1 MRIAICD
8 DKAEERALIVKMTKK
23 IFDDEKNTVA
33 EFDNG
38 TDLINDHN
46 LERFNIILLDVDMP
60 ERTGIEVGKY
70 LRANDANTIL
80 IFITS
85 FPQYAIEAYDCDAFH
100 YLLKPINSEKFEQV
114 LQKAVQKI
122 TIMTSKVVLN
132 SQRGVCVIQVN
143 DIYYIDSLRHNL
155 TYHTTDGDFIVRDSL
170 SNALGQLSAHG
181 FCQTHQGNIVNL
193 GKIQKISQGEA
204 VLSNGTKVPI
214 SVRKQKEVEQTFINF
229 LERTL

>member
-33 EFDNG
+33 EFYNG